1 MRIIQYNL
9 RYFSYLYKYVIY
21 KYNMEII
28 KIDQLQTEGHD
39 IAGLVS
45 TQFVDFSIIILFFIF
60 IVLKDEGRKT
70 MSLKKYN
77 VKENYNHAGTR
88 KIPFYKMDEAELV
101 EALTPEESGK
111 LERVT
116 FWEFNDIRKHPG
128 VKETVCIEE
137 SYIYSFKFKCGREES
152 IKICPVEDITLPPM
166 TGEEIMEYNGGG
178 MSWGN
183 YDRVVH
189 SDDVKEVKKLL
200 TKKLDFCE
208 KWQQERYR
216 KYEAILKDGRVS
228 TFTVND

>member
-1 MRIIQYNL
+1 
-9 RYFSYLYKYVIY
+9 
-21 KYNMEII
+21 MEII

-166 TGEEIMEYNGGG
+166 TGEEIIEYNGGG

>member
-1 MRIIQYNL
+1 
-9 RYFSYLYKYVIY
+9 
-21 KYNMEII
+21 MEII

-70 MSLKKYN
+70 MSLKKYS

>member
-1 MRIIQYNL
+1 
-9 RYFSYLYKYVIY
+9 
-21 KYNMEII
+21 
-28 KIDQLQTEGHD
+28 
-39 IAGLVS
+39 
-45 TQFVDFSIIILFFIF
+45 
-60 IVLKDEGRKT
+60 

-77 VKENYNHAGTR
+77 VEGNYCFSGSR
-88 KIPFYKMDEAELV
+88 RIPFYKMDEAELV

-116 FWEFNDIRKHPG
+116 FREFNDIRKHPG

-166 TGEEIMEYNGGG
+166 TGEEIMARDGHG
-178 MSWGN
+178 MRWCD

-189 SDDVKEVKKLL
+189 SEDVQEIKQIP
-200 TKKLDFCE
+200 TKKMDFCE

>member
-1 MRIIQYNL
+1 
-9 RYFSYLYKYVIY
+9 
-21 KYNMEII
+21 MEII

>member
-1 MRIIQYNL
+1 
-9 RYFSYLYKYVIY
+9 
-21 KYNMEII
+21 MEII

-216 KYEAILKDGRVS
+216 KYETILKDGRVS

>member
-1 MRIIQYNL
+1 MESEKKDYISNQETTAVYYKKPNQKMIDRYLQIYEKAKENKNIKACYLGLDKQFRII
-9 RYFSYLYKYVIY
+9 R
-21 KYNMEII
+21 
-28 KIDQLQTEGHD
+28 
-39 IAGLVS
+39 
-45 TQFVDFSIIILFFIF
+45 
-60 IVLKDEGRKT
+60 
-70 MSLKKYN
+70 
-77 VKENYNHAGTR
+77 KENYNHAGTR

>member
-1 MRIIQYNL
+1 
-9 RYFSYLYKYVIY
+9 
-21 KYNMEII
+21 MEII

-166 TGEEIMEYNGGG
+166 SGEEIMEYNGGG

>member
-1 MRIIQYNL
+1 
-9 RYFSYLYKYVIY
+9 
-21 KYNMEII
+21 
-28 KIDQLQTEGHD
+28 
-39 IAGLVS
+39 
-45 TQFVDFSIIILFFIF
+45 
-60 IVLKDEGRKT
+60 

-101 EALTPEESGK
+101 EALTPEES
-111 LERVT
+111 
-116 FWEFNDIRKHPG
+116 
-128 VKETVCIEE
+128 C
-137 SYIYSFKFKCGREES
+137 IYSFKFKCGREES

>member
-1 MRIIQYNL
+1 
-9 RYFSYLYKYVIY
+9 
-21 KYNMEII
+21 
-28 KIDQLQTEGHD
+28 
-39 IAGLVS
+39 
-45 TQFVDFSIIILFFIF
+45 
-60 IVLKDEGRKT
+60 

-128 VKETVCIEE
+128 VKETVCI
-137 SYIYSFKFKCGREES
+137 
-152 IKICPVEDITLPPM
+152 EDITLPPM

>member
-1 MRIIQYNL
+1 
-9 RYFSYLYKYVIY
+9 
-21 KYNMEII
+21 MEII

-88 KIPFYKMDEAELV
+88 KIPFYKMDESELV

>member
-9 RYFSYLYKYVIY
+9 RYFSYLYRYVIY

-216 KYEAILKDGRVS
+216 KYEAMLKDGRVS

>member
-9 RYFSYLYKYVIY
+9 RYFSYLYRYVIY

-70 MSLKKYN
+70 MSLKKYS

>member
-1 MRIIQYNL
+1 
-9 RYFSYLYKYVIY
+9 
-21 KYNMEII
+21 MEII

-45 TQFVDFSIIILFFIF
+45 TQFVDFSIIILFFHLYSIKRRREKMK
-60 IVLKDEGRKT
+60 I